1 MGTVLLVVHLLV
13 AIFLVTLI
21 LMQRS
26 EGGALDGLGGGSGAS
41 SLLSARGT
49 GNMLTRLTA
58 ILATVFFLTSI
69 SLSIYYKGSQANRH
83 PFWNRLRRPDR
94 ARRAERSGSRKINDR
109 NLQT

>member
-69 SLSIYYKGSQANRH
+69 SLSIYYKGPSRH
-83 PFWNRLRRPDR
+83 PFWNRLRRLRPCPP
-94 ARRAERSGSRKINDR
+94 RRALR
-109 NLQT
+109 

>member
-69 SLSIYYKGSQANRH
+69 SLSIYY
-83 PFWNRLRRPDR
+83 
-94 ARRAERSGSRKINDR
+94 
-109 NLQT
+109 

>member
-26 EGGALDGLGGGSGAS
+26 EGGLGGGSGAS

-69 SLSIYYKGSQANRH
+69 SLSIYYKGAQPKPTSILEQA
-83 PFWNRLRRPDR
+83 P
-94 ARRAERSGSRKINDR
+94 AA
-109 NLQT
+109 QTVPAAPSAPVAGK

>member
-26 EGGALDGLGGGSGAS
+26 ECGALDGLGGGSGAS

-69 SLSIYYKGSQANRH
+69 SLSIYYKGAQPKPTSILEQA
-83 PFWNRLRRPDR
+83 P
-94 ARRAERSGSRKINDR
+94 AA
-109 NLQT
+109 QTVPAAPSDPVAGK

>member
-69 SLSIYYKGSQANRH
+69 SLSIYYKGAQPSRH
-83 PFWNRLRRPDR
+83 PFWNRLRRPR
-94 ARRAERSGSRKINDR
+94 PCPPRRALR
-109 NLQT
+109 

>member
-58 ILATVFFLTSI
+58 TVFFLTSI
-69 SLSIYYKGSQANRH
+69 SLSIYYKGAQPKPTSILEQA
-83 PFWNRLRRPDR
+83 P
-94 ARRAERSGSRKINDR
+94 AA
-109 NLQT
+109 QTVPAAPSAPVAGK